1 MESIIIIHPL
11 SSPDDPGEVV
21 YEHVAAR
28 DLSVIR
34 ILIAA
39 YLYTALPQ
47 DVYIDIKPRPNVLDT
62 IIPSGAQIN
71 PDIPLSSDEEVFQS
85 HSHHSDFDYYTITHD
100 RQRAL
105 QFFRWKEWVKDNC
118 SPAIATSGDVIKGV
132 TNGFARRNIE
142 LMPFYPVDELPPDT
156 TDHLNSFKRPRSPDV
171 EALSNA
177 LGSSESFELELMED
191 LTQDENSGLCKTFK
205 CRVISVDEK
214 ATVNASPTLCV
225 KFYDDRFHPM
235 AAPAEEDLDTGVHWW
250 WMEYID
256 AESRIKCE
264 DMTYKRLDFVQGSLL
279 PCYYGAHLVSTLKA
293 SR

>member
-1 MESIIIIHPL
+1 MCDMESIIIIHPS
-11 SSPDDPGEVV
+11 SSPEDPCEVV

-118 SPAIATSGDVIKGV
+118 SPAIATSGDVIKFGADV
-132 TNGFARRNIE
+132 AKNDDLHMVAIEVAAEWVHNVDFLRQGMSIDGNKTQSNGHTADNF
-142 LMPFYPVDELPPDT
+142 LFL
-156 TDHLNSFKRPRSPDV
+156 
-171 EALSNA
+171 
-177 LGSSESFELELMED
+177 
-191 LTQDENSGLCKTFK
+191 
-205 CRVISVDEK
+205 
-214 ATVNASPTLCV
+214 
-225 KFYDDRFHPM
+225 
-235 AAPAEEDLDTGVHWW
+235 
-250 WMEYID
+250 
-256 AESRIKCE
+256 
-264 DMTYKRLDFVQGSLL
+264 
-279 PCYYGAHLVSTLKA
+279 
-293 SR
+293 